1 MPNKCC
7 VRRCISGQEKYRTVD
22 TQIHLFKL
30 PSSKDEPERRKT
42 WIDALEKHNGDFAVN
57 DYTVVCEKS
66 MILV

>member
-42 WIDALEKHNGDFAVN
+42 WIDALLFLIQ
-57 DYTVVCEKS
+57 
-66 MILV
+66 MIQDLILCLNLEQWQKR